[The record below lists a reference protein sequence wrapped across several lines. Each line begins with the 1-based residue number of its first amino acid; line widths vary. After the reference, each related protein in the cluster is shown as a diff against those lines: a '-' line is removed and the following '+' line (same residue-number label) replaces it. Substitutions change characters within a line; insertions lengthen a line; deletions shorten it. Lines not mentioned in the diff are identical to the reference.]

1 MRFKLNTYSV
11 GREGVEPSRQMSSHF
26 ECDASTNFAIY
37 PIIITTESLLKPLE
51 AFKSLLKPLKAS

>member
-11 GREGVEPSRQMSSHF
+11 GREGVEPSKQMSSHF

-37 PIIITTESLLKPLE
+37 PIIITTESLEKPLE
-51 AFKSLLKPLKAS
+51 AS